1 MKHGFAHLSC
11 CRFFFFLLRFLFSQL
26 FFCIVAGVGF
36 VWYKLQCC
44 LGVEFTKDEEKH
56 IGALWFVVTDDQSY
70 VCSHA
75 RLFFRSHAVLC
86 VCVAC
91 VCGTRI
97 FFSTS
102 TSIVKNKY
110 QKNSV
115 CVFVLI
121 SDLYTQYLHNSV
133 WKTVTFTWS
142 HVDSL
147 RFVCKWSWGSLF
159 DVFLCLCCL
168 FLIEKCLAYWNFV
181 CFDWIVWWVI
191 YYNIIQWK
199 RKSAVFHSKFS
210 CRFHA
215 IDKLYWVN

>member
-1 MKHGFAHLSC
+1 MKKNILARFDLLLLMIKATYARTRGF
-11 CRFFFFLLRFLFSQL
+11 
-26 FFCIVAGVGF
+26 
-36 VWYKLQCC
+36 
-44 LGVEFTKDEEKH
+44 
-56 IGALWFVVTDDQSY
+56 
-70 VCSHA
+70 
-75 RLFFRSHAVLC
+75 FFRSHAVLC

-168 FLIEKCLAYWNFV
+168 FLIENCLAYWNFV

-199 RKSAVFHSKFS
+199 RKSVVFHSKFS